1 MTHPCPQLAR
11 AHWLDLCG
19 SWRFAFDDNDEGLDG
34 GWGES
39 TEPFDRT
46 IVVPFPPESK
56 ASGIGDTGYHPVV
69 WYRRTFSADP
79 GRGRLLLHFGAVDYR
94 ARVWLNGQLV
104 ATHEGGHTPFHADV
118 TAALRSGATA
128 EQVLVVRAED
138 RPTDPEQPRGKQD
151 WQPEPHAIWYHRT
164 TGIWQPVW
172 AQTVPAR
179 RLGALRWTT
188 VPSRGQVVL
197 DAELA
202 GPASEARTRLDVR
215 LRLGEETLAEQSVI
229 VRGDGARLVL
239 DLPAAHHGEDLDRLL
254 WTPEHPTLLDAELTL
269 TSAEG
274 TDEVASYVGL
284 REVGVRD
291 GRFTLNGRPYFLRMV
306 LEQGYWPES
315 HLAAPGD
322 DALRREVE
330 LIKSLGF
337 NGARLHQKVE
347 DPRLLYW
354 CDRLGLLVWGE
365 MPSAYAFSPTAVER
379 ACGEWMEVLRRDAG
393 HPCIVVWVPLNE
405 SWGVRNISAEPAQQN
420 LASAL
425 YHLTKALDPTRPVIS
440 NDGWEHTVSDIYGI
454 HDYTPTVP
462 DLAERYRDEA
472 AVGAVLAGA
481 GPMGR
486 TILLG
491 ERAPGAAVMVTEFGG
506 LGYTPKAGEKWHG
519 YATLPDAQA
528 LARRYAELTGALLA
542 STALAG
548 FCYTQLTDTLQESNG
563 LLTAEREPKI
573 DPSVIRAA
581 NLRPSAAVPGEQ
593 LAQAYHEARK
603 HADRDG

>member
-1 MTHPCPQLAR
+1 VTHPRPQLAR
-11 AHWLDLCG
+11 ANRLDLCG
-19 SWRFAFDDNDEGLDG
+19 SWRFAFDDKDEGLDA
-34 GWGES
+34 GWFKS
-39 TEPFDRT
+39 TKPFDRT
-46 IVVPFPPESK
+46 IVLPFPPESK
-56 ASGIGDTGYHPVV
+56 ASGIGEAGYHPVV
-69 WYRRTFSADP
+69 WYRRTFHADP
-79 GRGRLLLHFGAVDYR
+79 GNGRLLLHFGAVDYR
-94 ARVWLNGQLV
+94 ARVWLNGRLV
-104 ATHEGGHTPFHADV
+104 AAHEGGHTPFHADV
-118 TAALRSGATA
+118 TAALRAG

-172 AQTVPAR
+172 AETVPTR
-179 RLGALRWTT
+179 YIDALRWTT
-188 VPSRGQVVL
+188 APSRGQVEL

-202 GPASEARTRLDVR
+202 GPASEARTRLGVR
-215 LRLGEETLAEQSVI
+215 LYLGEETLAEQSVT
-229 VRGDGARLVL
+229 VRGDNARLVL
-239 DLPAAHHGEDLDRLL
+239 DLPTAHHGQDLDRLL

-269 TSAEG
+269 SSDTGVDRATS
-274 TDEVASYVGL
+274 YLGL
-284 REVGVRD
+284 REVEVRD

-322 DALRREVE
+322 DALRREVS

-347 DPRLLYW
+347 DPRFLYW

-365 MPSAYAFSPTAVER
+365 MPSAYAFSPTTVER
-379 ACGEWMEVLRRDAG
+379 LSGEWMKVVRRDAS
-393 HPCIVVWVPLNE
+393 HPCVVAWVPLNE
-405 SWGVRNISAEPAQQN
+405 SWGVQHIRHTPAQRD

-454 HDYTPTVP
+454 HDYTPTAP
-462 DLAERYRDEA
+462 SLAERYHDEA
-472 AVGAVLAGA
+472 AIDAVLAGA

-486 TILLG
+486 AILLG

-506 LGYTPKAGEKWHG
+506 LSYTPEAGEKWHG

-528 LARRYAELTGALLA
+528 LAQRYAELTGALLA

-548 FCYTQLTDTLQESNG
+548 ICYTQLTDTLQESNG

-581 NLRPSAAVPGEQ
+581 NLRPSAAVPGEE
-593 LAQAYHEARK
+593 LAQAYREARE
-603 HADRDG
+603 HAAGEG

>member
-1 MTHPCPQLAR
+1 MAR
-11 AHWLDLCG
+11 PHWLDLCG
-19 SWRFAFDDNDEGLDG
+19 SWRFAFDDNDEGLDCS
-34 GWGES
+34 WFER

-56 ASGIGDTGYHPVV
+56 ASGIGDASYHPVV
-69 WYRRTFSADP
+69 WYRRTFRAEP
-79 GRGRLLLHFGAVDYR
+79 GEGRLVLHFGAVDYR
-94 ARVWLNGQLV
+94 ARVWLNGRLV
-104 ATHEGGHTPFHADV
+104 AVHEGGHTPFHADV
-118 TAALRSGATA
+118 TAALRTDSTG

-151 WQPEPHAIWYHRT
+151 WRPEPHAIWYHRT

-172 AQTVPAR
+172 AETVPAR
-179 RLGALRWTT
+179 HFSALRWAT
-188 VPSRGQVVL
+188 VPSHGQVVL

-202 GPASEARTRLDVR
+202 GPASPARLDVR
-215 LRLGEETLAEQSVI
+215 LRLGKETLAEQSVS
-229 VRGDGARLVL
+229 VRGGGVRLVL
-239 DLPAAHHGEDLDRLL
+239 DLSAAHHGQDLDRLL
-254 WTPEHPTLLDAELTL
+254 WTPECPTLLDAELAL
-269 TSAEG
+269 TS
-274 TDEVASYVGL
+274 DEKVDTVASYVGL
-284 REVGVRD
+284 REVGVRH
-291 GRFTLNGRPYFLRMV
+291 GRFTLNGRPYFPRMV

-322 DALRREVE
+322 DALRGEVE

-347 DPRLLYW
+347 DPRFLYW
-354 CDRLGLLVWGE
+354 CDRLGLLVWAE
-365 MPSAYAFSPTAVER
+365 MPSAYAFSPTTVQR
-379 ACGEWMEVLRRDAG
+379 LCGEWMEVVRRDAG
-393 HPCIVVWVPLNE
+393 HPCIVAWVPLNE
-405 SWGVRNISAEPAQQN
+405 SWGVPHMSAEPAQQD

-454 HDYTPTVP
+454 HDYTPAAAS
-462 DLAERYRDEA
+462 LAERYRDEA
-472 AVGAVLAGA
+472 AIGAVLTGA

-491 ERAPGAAVMVTEFGG
+491 GRAPGAAVMITEFGG

-519 YATLPDAQA
+519 YATLPDSQA
-528 LARRYAELTGALLA
+528 LAQRYTELTGALLA

-581 NLRPSAAVPGEQ
+581 NMRPSAAIPGEQ
-593 LAQAYHEARK
+593 LAQAHQEARK
-603 HADRDG
+603 HADGEG